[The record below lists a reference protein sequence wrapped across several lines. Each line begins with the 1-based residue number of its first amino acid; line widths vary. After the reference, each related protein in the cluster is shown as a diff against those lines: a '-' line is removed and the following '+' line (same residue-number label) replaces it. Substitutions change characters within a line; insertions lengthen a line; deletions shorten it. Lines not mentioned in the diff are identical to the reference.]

1 MLDSETKRRID
12 TARDVLVGKVPDPKS
27 QVEQITIALI
37 YKFMDD
43 MDKEAV
49 ELGGKPSFFTGD
61 YEKYSW
67 SKIFDP
73 KLGGHEM
80 LALYGD
86 ALVTMNHN
94 PNIPLLFREI
104 FKNAYLPYRDP
115 ETLKLFLK
123 TISEF
128 KYDHSERLGDAF
140 EYLLSVLGSQGDA
153 GQFRTPRH
161 IIDFIVAVIQPK
173 KNETILDPACGT
185 AGFLISAFKHIMQE
199 NTKKNKGDL
208 LTPDERKKLI
218 SNIVGYD
225 ISPDMERLSLV
236 NMYLHGF
243 TNPRIYQYDTLTE
256 QDKWNEYYDVI
267 MANPPFM
274 SPKGGIR
281 PHKRFT
287 VQANRSEVL
296 FLDYIAEH
304 LNPTGRAGIIVPE
317 GIIFQSAN
325 AYKEIRKLLVKD
337 YLWAVVSLP
346 AGVFNPY
353 SGVKTSILFLD
364 KTLAKKSDSILFV
377 KIQNDGFGLGAQ
389 RREVK
394 GSDLPDG
401 LNLLLTFREMVLQ
414 DKEVQ
419 FITANSS
426 PLSVTALKEKLAE
439 NGEYNLSADRHRGN
453 GTQHRG
459 RYEIK
464 LLGELTKLFV
474 DGDWIETKDQSETGI
489 RLIQTGNVGFG
500 EYLDKSEKA
509 RFISEATFQRLNCTE
524 VFEGDVLI
532 SRLPDPVGRSCL
544 VPRSQDRMITA
555 VDCTIVRFD
564 ESKMLP
570 KLFVYLTRTEK
581 YYEELNQYLTGA
593 SRQRV
598 SRSNFAQI
606 RLPVAPITIQHEI
619 VAKIDSYQKIID
631 GAKQVIDAYQPEI
644 EIDPEWKLLKLKDV
658 STFLN
663 GFAFKSEEYVEAG
676 IRVIRI
682 TNVQNGEIRDDN
694 PKFVAIDRMDEFRKY
709 LLEDGDILISL
720 TGNVGRVGRIGKELL
735 PAALNQ
741 RVGKIE
747 PVSDKIVPEYV
758 FWLLNN
764 NSFEQSAI
772 KASSG
777 MAQLN
782 LSSRWVEDFA
792 IPVPP
797 IPVQEEIV
805 LRLHRENTLVS
816 ANKEIVSTFEAKIKD
831 TINQLWEQ

>member
-80 LALYGD
+80 LSLYGD
-86 ALVTMNHN
+86 ALATMDHN
-94 PNIPLLFREI
+94 PHIPQLFREI

-128 KYDHSERLGDAF
+128 RYDHSERLGDAF

-185 AGFLISAFKHIMQE
+185 AGFLISAFKYIMQE
-199 NTKKNKGDL
+199 NTKKTKGDL

-218 SNIVGYD
+218 QNIVGYD

-243 TNPRIYQYDTLTE
+243 TSPRIYQYDTLTE

-281 PHKRFT
+281 PHKRFA

-304 LNPTGRAGIIVPE
+304 LNPMGRAGIIVPE

-325 AYKEIRKLLVKD
+325 AYKEIRKVLVKE

-353 SGVKTSILFLD
+353 SGVKTSILYLD
-364 KTLAKKSDSILFV
+364 RALAKKSASVLFV
-377 KIQNDGFGLGAQ
+377 KIQNDGFDLGAQ

-401 LNLLLTFREMVLQ
+401 LNLLLTFRDMVLQ
-414 DKEVQ
+414 DKEEQ
-419 FITANSS
+419 FVGVHSS
-426 PLSVTALKEKLAE
+426 LQSLTVLKEGIVQ
-439 NGEYNLSADRHRGN
+439 NGEYNLSAERYRGN
-453 GTQHRG
+453 DVQHRG
-459 RYEIK
+459 EYEIK
-464 LLGELTKLFV
+464 RLGELTKLFV
-474 DGDWIETKDQSETGI
+474 DGDWIETKDQAETGI

-500 EYLDKSEKA
+500 EFLDKAEKA
-509 RFISEATFQRLNCTE
+509 RFISEETFRRLNCTE

-544 VPRSQDRMITA
+544 VPRSQNRMITA

-564 ESKMLP
+564 ETKLLP
-570 KLFVYLTRTEK
+570 KLFVYLTRTEN
-581 YYEELNQYLTGA
+581 YYKELNQYLTGA

-598 SRSNFAQI
+598 SRSNLAQI
-606 RLPVAPITIQHEI
+606 RLPIAPISVQKEI
-619 VAKIDSYQKIID
+619 VVKLERYQNIID
-631 GAKQVIDAYQPEI
+631 RAKHTIAAYQSQI
-644 EIDPEWKLLKLKDV
+644 EVDPEWPRQKLGDLSDIVRGSSPRPQGDPKYYGGNIPRLMIADI
-658 STFLN
+658 TRD
-663 GFAFKSEEYVEAG
+663 GMYVEPKIDFLTEEGAKLSRPMKKGDVVIAVSGNVGLPAILKVDACVHDGFVGFRELAKDIMPEFLYYYLLQQKEQSGDQSIGAIFKNLTTNQVSDFEIPLPSLEVQKHVVSQIEHERRLVAG
-676 IRVIRI
+676 NNELIGLFETRI
-682 TNVQNGEIRDDN
+682 TNI
-694 PKFVAIDRMDEFRKY
+694 M
-709 LLEDGDILISL
+709 
-720 TGNVGRVGRIGKELL
+720 
-735 PAALNQ
+735 
-741 RVGKIE
+741 
-747 PVSDKIVPEYV
+747 
-758 FWLLNN
+758 
-764 NSFEQSAI
+764 
-772 KASSG
+772 
-777 MAQLN
+777 
-782 LSSRWVEDFA
+782 
-792 IPVPP
+792 
-797 IPVQEEIV
+797 
-805 LRLHRENTLVS
+805 
-816 ANKEIVSTFEAKIKD
+816 
-831 TINQLWEQ
+831 NQLWEV